1 MDINQIQQIIDQHL
15 SLITIDAKSLADA
28 KERAAQLLVVQ
39 SVIATFLRDF
49 EEEKSKVKTLQLASY
64 AQTVKTVEGKNV
76 TEKKINVEADPGYSG
91 YREALE
97 KMDGIRD
104 YLKTHIKIFENAH
117 LMFRQ
122 YSRE

>member
-1 MDINQIQQIIDQHL
+1 MEISEIQNIIDEHL

-28 KERAAQLLVVQ
+28 KNRAARLLVVQ
-39 SVIATFLRDF
+39 SILAGFLRDF
-49 EEEKSKVKTLQLASY
+49 EEEKSKIKTVQLATYS
-64 AQTVKTVEGKNV
+64 QVVKSVEGKNV
-76 TEKKINVEADPGYSG
+76 TEKKINVEADPGYAS

-97 KMDGIRD
+97 KMESVRD
-104 YLKTHIKIFENAH
+104 YLRTHIKIFENAH